1 MNIKD
6 LKPIGQL
13 AGCYGAKILA
23 YGQAGCGKTPLI
35 LTAPAPVVC
44 VTEPG
49 MLSLKGCNS
58 VPAAACY
65 SADEIEDFFK
75 WLFSSSEVKNFQT
88 VCIDSISQLAEII
101 LESEMK
107 KFKNKLQAYGEMSR
121 KVMNIVNGLYFMKNL
136 NVYMIAK
143 LQKVQEG
150 EVFTL
155 RPYFPGQDLNVKIP
169 HLFDEIF
176 YIESKPS
183 VGNQKPTQL
192 INTQSGYNFIARD
205 RSGKLL
211 PTEQP
216 NLTQI
221 IGKINTL

>member
-1 MNIKD
+1 MNIKN

-13 AGCYGAKILA
+13 ANNYGAKILA
-23 YGQAGCGKTPLI
+23 YGQAGCGKTPLMQ
-35 LTAPAPVVC
+35 TAPNPVVC

-49 MLSLKGCNS
+49 MLSLKNCNTI
-58 VPAAACY
+58 PAAACY
-65 SADEIEDFFK
+65 SADEVEDFFK
-75 WLFSSSEVKNFQT
+75 WLFSSAEVKNFQT
-88 VCIDSISQLAEII
+88 VCVDSISQLAEII
-101 LESEMK
+101 LESEVK
-107 KFKNKLQAYGEMSR
+107 KYKNKLQAYGEMSR
-121 KVMNIVNGLYFMKNL
+121 KVMNIVNGLYHMKEL

-176 YIESKPS
+176 YIESKLP
-183 VGNQKPTQL
+183 VANQKPVTV

-205 RSGKLL
+205 RSGKLI
-211 PTEQP
+211 PTEIP
-216 NLTQI
+216 NLSEI
-221 IGKINTL
+221 IKKINT

>member
-13 AGCYGAKILA
+13 AGGYGAKILA

-35 LTAPAPVVC
+35 ATAPTPVVC

-49 MLSLKGCNS
+49 MLSLKGCKNI
-58 VPAAACY
+58 PAAACY
-65 SADEIEDFFK
+65 SANEIEDFFK
-75 WLFSSSEVKNFQT
+75 WLFSSAEVKNFES

-107 KFKNKLQAYGEMSR
+107 QFKNKLQAYGEMSR

-143 LQKVQEG
+143 LQKIQEG
-150 EVFTL
+150 EGFTL

-192 INTQSGYNFIARD
+192 INTQVGFNFIARD
-205 RSGKLL
+205 RSGKLS
-211 PTEQP
+211 PTEQAD
-216 NLTQI
+216 LTQI
-221 IGKINTL
+221 IRKINSF